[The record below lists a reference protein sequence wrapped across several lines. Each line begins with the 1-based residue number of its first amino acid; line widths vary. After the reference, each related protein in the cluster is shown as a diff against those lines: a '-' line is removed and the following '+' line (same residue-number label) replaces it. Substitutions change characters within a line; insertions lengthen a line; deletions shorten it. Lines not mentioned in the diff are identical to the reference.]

1 MENILYLLLMVVHTY
16 ILKLVNSSN
25 KKNNIILFICHMRK
39 VYCEEPF
46 SIQNKDRTES
56 FDGYIHV
63 ERKEDVN

>member
-1 MENILYLLLMVVHTY
+1 MVVHTY

-25 KKNNIILFICHMRK
+25 KKNKILFICHIRK

-46 SIQNKDRTES
+46 SILNKDRTES